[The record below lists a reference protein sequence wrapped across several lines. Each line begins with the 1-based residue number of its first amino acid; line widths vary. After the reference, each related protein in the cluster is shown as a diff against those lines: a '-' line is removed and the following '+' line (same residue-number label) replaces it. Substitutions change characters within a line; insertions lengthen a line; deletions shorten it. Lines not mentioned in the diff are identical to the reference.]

1 MSIERPSAEVDMSI
15 ESPCVEGLKTK
26 RSKTSKILK
35 YDGTKVPIHGQS
47 TSKSTTSKSANKM
60 SMPKE
65 STSKEKNRNSNEW
78 VWQKQYNTFPLSES
92 KLTID
97 GEVLLTFL
105 NTPTP
110 YDIFCKVVGWDDLVL
125 LLKNESERYAQQNG
139 RIFST
144 TTEEI
149 SAFMGVN
156 FLMGINNLPIREYW
170 STSEGLG
177 NSLI

>member
-1 MSIERPSAEVDMSI
+1 
-15 ESPCVEGLKTK
+15 
-26 RSKTSKILK
+26 
-35 YDGTKVPIHGQS
+35 
-47 TSKSTTSKSANKM
+47 
-60 SMPKE
+60 MPKE
-65 STSKEKNRNSNEW
+65 STSREKNRNSNEW

-177 NSLI
+177 NSLIQKVMTRNRFMEILRNIHLSDNNQTLPPKDSPEYDRAWKLRHLFDHLQKHFIAAL